1 MNSKLKTIIFGWL
14 AAGSLFLFTST
25 VVEGA
30 CNEDALANVKGATL
44 VMSSGAV
51 YQVGSPGIDI
61 AFWLPLARVTICDR
75 MNMNGESYYAISNKD
90 ASETVWAARV
100 VN

>member
-1 MNSKLKTIIFGWL
+1 MNSKSKTILFGGLL
-14 AAGSLFLFTST
+14 AGALFLFTST

-30 CNEDALANVKGATL
+30 CNEDALANVSGGTL

-51 YQVGSPGIDI
+51 YQVGNPGIAI
-61 AFWLPLARVTICDR
+61 AFWLPLAKVTICDR
-75 MNMNGESYYAISNKD
+75 MNLNGESYIAISNKD
-90 ASETVWAARV
+90 ASETVRAARV